1 MRFVPIKEIEQQD
14 IQAIHRIRSR
24 LIKGRTAI
32 INQVR
37 GLLLEY
43 GIVIPQGVQ
52 HVRKQLPIILD
63 NMNNQLSILGRKLF
77 HDLLNQLRSIDA
89 NVKEYDN
96 EIKVVCQRSAVCKRI
111 MKIEGVGMLTATAI
125 VAAVGDAKV
134 FKNGREM
141 AAFLGLVPRQHS
153 SGGKQRLLGISKRGE
168 SYLRTLLV
176 HGARAV
182 VTRSKSLPSQ
192 KMLWLKSLVA
202 RRGNNRAIV
211 ALANKNARVI
221 WAMMTSESEYQQA
234 V

>member
-1 MRFVPIKEIEQQD
+1 M
-14 IQAIHRIRSR
+14 
-24 LIKGRTAI
+24 
-32 INQVR
+32 
-37 GLLLEY
+37 
-43 GIVIPQGVQ
+43 
-52 HVRKQLPIILD
+52 
-63 NMNNQLSILGRKLF
+63 F

-96 EIKVVCQRSAVCKRI
+96 EIKVVCQRSEVCKRI

-202 RRGNNRAIV
+202 RRGSNRAIV

-221 WAMMTSESEYQQA
+221 WAMMTSESEYRQA